1 VRIFGWILRG
11 LLAVNFALFVLTFV
25 PAFSRIGPEPGL
37 ADRLLGNYRFGG
49 WRADVVWM
57 CASSLLII
65 AAGLPWIMG
74 NRSAKITRVAWFL
87 WLACYPFYLFYTVIH
102 MFG

>member
-1 VRIFGWILRG
+1 MRIFGWILRG
-11 LLAVNFALFVLTFV
+11 LLAVNFVLFITTFF
-25 PAFSRIGPEPGL
+25 PAFSGIGREPGL

-57 CASSLLII
+57 CASSVFII
-65 AAGLPWIMG
+65 AAGLPWIVK
-74 NRSAKITRVAWFL
+74 NRPAKITRIAWCI
-87 WLACYPFYLFYTVIH
+87 WLVCFPLYLFYIFRH

>member
-1 VRIFGWILRG
+1 MKIFGWILRG
-11 LLAVNFALFVLTFV
+11 FLAVDFVLFVLSFI
-25 PAFSRIGPEPGL
+25 PAFSGIGPAPGI

-57 CASSLLII
+57 CASSVFII
-65 AAGLPWIMG
+65 AIGLRWIRE
-74 NRSAKITRVAWFL
+74 NRSANVTRIAWFL
-87 WLACYPFYLFYTVIH
+87 WLACFPIYLIYTVIH